1 MEINNDKK
9 IQKGFPIVINNDKKT
24 LKDYPFAMTKI
35 NEFDRTITYN
45 LKPGYKESFGFGVSF
60 KRK

>member
-1 MEINNDKK
+1 MNKNNKEK
-9 IQKGFPIVINNDKKT
+9 IEDGFPVTIVDGKKV
-24 LKDYPFAMTKI
+24 LKNSQFIITKN

-45 LKPGYKESFGFGVSF
+45 LKPGFKESFGFAVSL